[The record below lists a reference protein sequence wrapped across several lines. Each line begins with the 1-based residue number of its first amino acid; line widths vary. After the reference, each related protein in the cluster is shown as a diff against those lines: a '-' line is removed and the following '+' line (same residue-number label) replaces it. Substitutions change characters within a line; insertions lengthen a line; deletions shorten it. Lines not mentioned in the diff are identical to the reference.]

1 MFKFWFSW
9 PEVGPCTLENSSGEF
24 NVSFELKV
32 LYLFRVQV
40 GAKVS
45 EWRNYKQV
53 VLVSEEKNVEY
64 L

>member
-1 MFKFWFSW
+1 M
-9 PEVGPCTLENSSGEF
+9 GPCTLENSSGEF
-24 NVSFELKV
+24 NVSFELKA

-45 EWRNYKQV
+45 EWRNYEQV
-53 VLVSEEKNVEY
+53 VLVSEEKNVED